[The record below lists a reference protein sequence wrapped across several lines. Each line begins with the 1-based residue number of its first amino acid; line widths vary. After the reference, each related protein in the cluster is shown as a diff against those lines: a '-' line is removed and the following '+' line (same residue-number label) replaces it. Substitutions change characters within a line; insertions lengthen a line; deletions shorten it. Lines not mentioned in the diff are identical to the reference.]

1 MTGKLPAPGLRI
13 YKTVIAV
20 VICAFLGYITGIHP
34 FYTIIAAILCMQSS
48 TEESMK
54 KGAIRLVGT
63 AIGGVFALFILLL
76 IDLTPLDPFSA
87 VYYLIISLC
96 VLPLIY
102 TNVLLG
108 KQASSYITC
117 VAFFSIV
124 LSHFDTENHYLFA
137 LQRMLETAA
146 GIVISVAVNRLI
158 KPKND
163 DTQE

>member
-1 MTGKLPAPGLRI
+1 MISKLPAPGLRI

-20 VICAFLGYITGIHP
+20 MRCAFLGYITDIHP

-48 TEESMK
+48 TEESIK

-76 IDLTPLDPFSA
+76 IDLTPLAAFSA
-87 VYYLIISLC
+87 LYYLIISLC

-158 KPKND
+158 KPK
-163 DTQE
+163 E